1 MLGRTFTPCTA
12 LTAHAAPR
20 GELGGRGYPTLS
32 ITVRRFARRGDRAY
46 SHGTVPNPHGV
57 TRVPMLR
64 NRRSLLIAGAAIL
77 LSVLA
82 ASPALAQANRPG
94 GADADQVVLTG
105 RLVIPADEKV
115 DAAVILNGPALVEGT
130 VNDSLV
136 VLNGDAE
143 VIGTVREDVVV
154 LNGDLVVRSGA
165 EVGGD
170 LVTKSTPTVE
180 DGATVRGQ
188 RKSVATEFKIDEV
201 GFGGRVVW
209 WVAYSVSVLILG
221 LLLLVFAPQ
230 LFPAVR
236 ETTRT
241 RLGSSIGWGAG
252 LFFLLPIGSVLLL
265 VTVVGLPLGI
275 FLLLALA
282 FIYTLGYAVATIAA
296 GNMIMRSSSS
306 RFVVFLVGWVVLR
319 VLALIPVVGGLL
331 WLLGCIW
338 GLGLL
343 AVAIHRRPTATPA
356 PAMPPMPPAPV
367 GAA

>member
-1 MLGRTFTPCTA
+1 MP
-12 LTAHAAPR
+12 
-20 GELGGRGYPTLS
+20 
-32 ITVRRFARRGDRAY
+32 
-46 SHGTVPNPHGV
+46 
-57 TRVPMLR
+57 
-64 NRRSLLIAGAAIL
+64 NRRKNTRALVLRSRSGLLIGGTAIVL
-77 LSVLA
+77 AILA
-82 ASPALAQANRPG
+82 ASPALAQNGPAGDN
-94 GADADQVVLTG
+94 ADQIVMTG
-105 RLVIPADEKV
+105 RLNIPADETV
-115 DAAVILNGPALVEGT
+115 DTAVIFNGPALVEGT
-130 VNDSLV
+130 VRESLV

-143 VIGTVREDVVV
+143 VTGTVREDVVV

-165 EVGGD
+165 EIGGD

-180 DGATVRGQ
+180 DGATVKGE
-188 RKSVATEFKIDEV
+188 RKSVATEFKIEEV
-201 GFGGRVVW
+201 GFGGRFLW

-230 LFPAVR
+230 LFPSVR
-236 ETTRT
+236 ETART

-252 LFFLLPIGSVLLL
+252 LFFLLPIASVLLL
-265 VTVVGLPLGI
+265 VTIVGLPLGI

-282 FIYTLGYAVATIAA
+282 FIYTLGYAVATIAV

-306 RFVVFLVGWVVLR
+306 RFVVFLVGWVALR
-319 VLALIPVVGGLL
+319 LLALIPVIGGLL
-331 WLLGCIW
+331 WFLGCVW

>member
-1 MLGRTFTPCTA
+1 MTRAPVLRT
-12 LTAHAAPR
+12 
-20 GELGGRGYPTLS
+20 
-32 ITVRRFARRGDRAY
+32 
-46 SHGTVPNPHGV
+46 
-57 TRVPMLR
+57 
-64 NRRSLLIAGAAIL
+64 RSALLIAGAAIL

-82 ASPALAQANRPG
+82 ASPAFAQAEVPG
-94 GADADQVVLTG
+94 GNDSDQIVMTG
-105 RLVIPADEKV
+105 RLVITAGETV
-115 DAAVILNGPALVEGT
+115 NTAVIFNGPALVEGT
-130 VNDSLV
+130 VRDSLV

-143 VIGTVREDVVV
+143 VTGTVGQDVVV

-165 EVGGD
+165 EIGGD
-170 LVTKSTPTVE
+170 LVTQSTPKVE

-188 RKSVATEFKIDEV
+188 QKSVATRFNIDEV
-201 GFGGRVVW
+201 GFGGRFLW
-209 WVAYSVSVLILG
+209 WIAYSASVLILG

-230 LFPAVR
+230 LFPSVR
-236 ETTRT
+236 EAART

-252 LFFLLPIGSVLLL
+252 LFFLLPIASVLLL

-282 FIYTLGYAVATIAA
+282 FIYTLGYVVATLAA

-319 VLALIPVVGGLL
+319 LLALIPFLGGWL

-343 AVAIHRRPTATPA
+343 AVAIHRRPMSDTPA

>member
-1 MLGRTFTPCTA
+1 
-12 LTAHAAPR
+12 
-20 GELGGRGYPTLS
+20 
-32 ITVRRFARRGDRAY
+32 
-46 SHGTVPNPHGV
+46 
-57 TRVPMLR
+57 MLR
-64 NRRSLLIAGAAIL
+64 NRRVLLIAGAAVL
-77 LSVLA
+77 LSCLA
-82 ASPALAQANRPG
+82 ASPAFAQAKDA
-94 GADADQVVLTG
+94 ADENADQIVMTG
-105 RLVIPADEKV
+105 RLVVSADETV
-115 DAAVILNGPALVEGT
+115 DTAVIFNGPALVEGT
-130 VNDSLV
+130 VRESLV

-143 VIGTVREDVVV
+143 VTGTVQEDVIV
-154 LNGDLVVRSGA
+154 LNGDLVIRSGA

-170 LVTKSTPTVE
+170 LVTKSTPQVE
-180 DGATVRGQ
+180 DGATVRGE

-230 LFPAVR
+230 LFPSVR
-236 ETTRT
+236 ETART
-241 RLGSSIGWGAG
+241 RLGPSIGWGAG

-265 VTVVGLPLGI
+265 ITVVGLPLGI

-282 FIYTLGYAVATIAA
+282 FIYTLGYVVATLAV
-296 GNMIMRSSSS
+296 GNMIMRSSSN
-306 RFVVFLVGWVVLR
+306 RFVVFLVGWVGLR
-319 VLALIPVVGGLL
+319 LVALIPFLGGWL

-343 AVAIHRRPTATPA
+343 ALAIHRRATDTPA

>member
-1 MLGRTFTPCTA
+1 M
-12 LTAHAAPR
+12 
-20 GELGGRGYPTLS
+20 
-32 ITVRRFARRGDRAY
+32 RAY
-46 SHGTVPNPHGV
+46 SRAAVS
-57 TRVPMLR
+57 
-64 NRRSLLIAGAAIL
+64 NRRRMTRALALRARCAFLVAGVAIL

-82 ASPALAQANRPG
+82 ASPALAQAEVPAGNES
-94 GADADQVVLTG
+94 DQIVMTG
-105 RLVIPADEKV
+105 RLVITADETV
-115 DAAVILNGPALVEGT
+115 DSAVIFNGPALVEGT
-130 VNDSLV
+130 VRQTLV

-143 VIGTVREDVVV
+143 VSGTVREDVVV

-165 EVGGD
+165 EIGGD
-170 LVTKSTPTVE
+170 LVTRSTATVE
-180 DGATVRGQ
+180 DGATVRGTQ
-188 RKSVATEFKIDEV
+188 KSVATEFKIDEV

-209 WVAYSVSVLILG
+209 WVAYSVSILILG

-230 LFPAVR
+230 LFASVR
-236 ETTRT
+236 ETART

-265 VTVVGLPLGI
+265 VTLVGLPLGI

-343 AVAIHRRPTATPA
+343 AVAIHRRPTSDA
-356 PAMPPMPPAPV
+356 PATATPPMPPAPV